1 MSARTNDRYTVIE
14 TTRTNHITGGAI
26 PDIMLSV
33 LTDLFG
39 CLVDPPGVIP

>member
-14 TTRTNHITGGAI
+14 TTRANQITGGVI
-26 PDIMLSV
+26 PDIMHSV
-33 LTDLFG
+33 LTDPFG